1 MSLCTCVAG
10 ATSGWSLR
18 VRRAV
23 AAGQGGRASLLLSH
37 GSVGSK
43 GWAGTTVKLRT
54 VNNEDIVTCVC
65 CRSSRL
71 SLPCVLSSSAAVP
84 MGGLWTHWMD
94 YFFKFFFLSLL

>member
-18 VRRAV
+18 VHRAV

-43 GWAGTTVKLRT
+43 GWAGTTVKLKT
-54 VNNEDIVTCVC
+54 VNNEDIVTCVLQVLAFVPPACAEQFC
-65 CRSSRL
+65 CCANGWAL
-71 SLPCVLSSSAAVP
+71 DALD
-84 MGGLWTHWMD
+84 GL
-94 YFFKFFFLSLL
+94 FFLNFFFSLL